1 MENMNKDLNNS
12 DDNINEDNF
21 NDPNDMID
29 YISSL
34 ENKERDI
41 FLLINETKKKLK
53 RLNNSLIENN
63 TKIINK
69 ELNKNL
75 KIFVNK
81 KYKKN

>member
-21 NDPNDMID
+21 NDPNDIID

-41 FLLINETKKKLK
+41 FLLINETKKK
-53 RLNNSLIENN
+53 I
-63 TKIINK
+63 
-69 ELNKNL
+69 
-75 KIFVNK
+75 K
-81 KYKKN
+81 KFK